1 MRGNDTQQ
9 SELFSYLSPEAR
21 VPQDHPLRK
30 IRKMAD
36 EALREISAHL
46 EELYSSQG
54 RPSVAPE
61 RLLRTLLLQMLFSVR
76 SERRLMEELDYNLL
90 FRWFVG
96 MNMDEP
102 VWDVTVF
109 TKNRDRLLEGA
120 VAELFFSAV
129 LRQARRE
136 ELLSDDHFTVDG
148 TLIEAWAGKKSYQ
161 LKEKAPKAGSG
172 SRGELL
178 LSDRYESSTDPEAR
192 MFKKSLGGEAKL
204 SYLGHLLTEN
214 RHGLIVATQVTR
226 ATTKAEHEA
235 ALEMVDRLPRKSR
248 RVTLGADKGY
258 DQDELIRQLRR
269 RKVTPHVA
277 PHTKRRCA
285 IDRRTTRHRG
295 YEISQRKRKR
305 VEEAFGWMKTI
316 ALMRKVRHRGRRL
329 VEWMFT
335 LAASACN
342 LVRMARLKPL
352 PT

>member
-21 VPQDHPLRK
+21 VPEDHPLRK

-36 EALREISAHL
+36 EAFGEISARL

-61 RLLRTLLLQMLFSVR
+61 RLLRALLLQMLFSVR

-129 LRQARRE
+129 LKQARGQ
-136 ELLSDDHFTVDG
+136 ELLSDDHFSVDG

-161 LKEKAPKAGSG
+161 LKEKPPARGSG
-172 SRGELL
+172 SRGEML
-178 LSDRYESSTDPEAR
+178 LSDRYESGTDPEAR

-214 RHGLIVATQVTR
+214 RNGLIVATKVTR
-226 ATTKAEHEA
+226 ATTKAEEEA
-235 ALEMVDRLPRKSR
+235 ALEMLDRIQRKSQ

-258 DQDELIRQLRR
+258 DQDDFIRQLRR

-277 PHTKRRCA
+277 SHTKRRCA

-305 VEEAFGWMKTI
+305 IEEAFGWMKTI